1 MYIRLIKGGE
11 KGIIEPFF
19 DGGEAY
25 RDYHKY
31 VTLNNYK
38 VEPEG
43 AARQIWSCIKLSV
56 IPHKKTTAERSCE
69 LDTGRFDEIYVEAK
83 LPTYAVI
90 RLIINGEDVINQ
102 KGTGKSDE

>member
-43 AARQIWSCIKLSV
+43 AARQIRTNRLNGTTNISET
-56 IPHKKTTAERSCE
+56 IPKTQS
-69 LDTGRFDEIYVEAK
+69 
-83 LPTYAVI
+83 
-90 RLIINGEDVINQ
+90 
-102 KGTGKSDE
+102 